1 MEVFMHSF
9 YFSRLKNPNS
19 LINQSN
25 HNVRRSTMRTISLVT
40 TLLVIFLFTG
50 CDQSNPTGVVSG
62 TLSGQVILHQDYHQE
77 NPAQTNEG
85 VVVSIENTNLS
96 TVSDRNGNW
105 AILGLIDGRYTIVIT
120 KNSYETYK
128 RNIVYS
134 VGAVLNIVDTL
145 YKVPAFE
152 VTNLSVILSGN
163 TTVIR
168 GNLIGTV
175 PQNAFIRLY
184 FSSAPNVS
192 PNNCVFTVR
201 ENVRENGVGVATI
214 VAFRENGSFSLQDL
228 YNRGIVGR
236 AYVVAY
242 ADGENPN
249 RPVLNLQ
256 SSNVAE
262 LLVP

>member
-1 MEVFMHSF
+1 
-9 YFSRLKNPNS
+9 
-19 LINQSN
+19 
-25 HNVRRSTMRTISLVT
+25 MRTISLIT
-40 TLLVIFLFTG
+40 MLLAIFLFTG

-62 TLSGQVILHQDYHQE
+62 TLSGQVILRQDYHQE
-77 NPAQTNEG
+77 NPAQTDEG

-96 TVSDRNGNW
+96 TISDRNGNW
-105 AILGLIDGRYTIVIT
+105 AIAGLTDGSYTIMMV
-120 KNSYETYK
+120 KSSYETYK

-134 VGAVLNIVDTL
+134 VGAVLNIIDTL

-163 TTVIR
+163 TTVIK
-168 GNLIGTV
+168 GNLVGTV
-175 PQNAFIRLY
+175 PQNASIRLY
-184 FSSAPNVS
+184 FSSALNVS
-192 PNNCVFTVR
+192 PSNYIFTVR
-201 ENVRENGVGVATI
+201 ENVRKNGAGIATI
-214 VAFRENGSFSLQDL
+214 EAFRENGSFSLQDL
-228 YNRGIVGR
+228 YNKGIVGR

-256 SSNVAE
+256 SSNVVE